1 MKNHLLTFSKT
12 LLLFMALTSVVA
24 CKKDDD
30 SEKNNSDKVIKLTI
44 EHSGDVRYYKG
55 YLSVNG
61 TINKN
66 QKRVTVSGVTWD
78 DQTSEGEITLYEKS
92 FDPITPTTTIQTDGP
107 ASGIN
112 IGYSAFYIPT
122 DQIQHT
128 PVTATFKYYVDGE
141 LVKTDTYKAGS
152 TVNVDPY
159 LGSIDASKF

>member
-1 MKNHLLTFSKT
+1 MKNNILNFSKT
-12 LLLFMALTSVVA
+12 LLLFIAITSVIA
-24 CKKDDD
+24 CKKDDNG
-30 SEKNNSDKVIKLTI
+30 EKNSSDKVIKLTI
-44 EHSGDVRYYKG
+44 EHSGDLQYYKG

-92 FDPITPTTTIQTDGP
+92 FDPISGTTTIQTDAP

-112 IGYSAFYIPT
+112 IGYSAFYLPT
-122 DQIQHT
+122 AQIQHT

-152 TVNVDPY
+152 NVNVDPY
-159 LGSIDASKF
+159 LGSIDASEF